1 MKVCRLT
8 EESKLPTKKYV
19 GDVGFDLYSTI
30 DVVIEPHT
38 TAIIP
43 TGIAIELPSGFFGW
57 ITNKSSKEYLVGA
70 GIVDNN
76 YRGEIKVRIF
86 NVLNKKIYIK
96 EGDAIA
102 QLILLPQISDTI
114 ELVLFLSET
123 GRNNDGGINR

>member
-1 MKVCRLT
+1 
-8 EESKLPTKKYV
+8 
-19 GDVGFDLYSTI
+19 
-30 DVVIEPHT
+30 
-38 TAIIP
+38 
-43 TGIAIELPSGFFGW
+43 LPSGFFGW

-70 GIVDNN
+70 GVIDNN

-102 QLILLPQISDTI
+102 QLILLPQINDAI

-123 GRNNDGGINR
+123 DRNNDGGINR

>member
-1 MKVCRLT
+1 MKVCRLA
-8 EESKLPTKKYV
+8 EESKLPTKKYA
-19 GDVGFDLYSTI
+19 GDAGFDLYSTI

-123 GRNNDGGINR
+123 DRNNDGGINR

>member
-1 MKVCRLT
+1 MKVCSLV
-8 EESKLPTKKYV
+8 ENSKLPTKKYA
-19 GDVGFDLYSTI
+19 GDVGFDLYSTVDI
-30 DVVIEPHT
+30 VIEPHT
-38 TAIIP
+38 TAVIP
-43 TGIAIELPSGFFGW
+43 TGIAIELPKGFFGW

-102 QLILLPQISDTI
+102 QLILLPQVDDVI

-123 GRNNDGGINR
+123 DRNSDGGINR

>member
-1 MKVCRLT
+1 MKVCKLT
-8 EESKLPTKKYV
+8 EESKLPTKKYA

-123 GRNNDGGINR
+123 DRNNDGGINR

>member
-1 MKVCRLT
+1 MKVCKLT
-8 EESKLPTKKYV
+8 EESKLPTKKYA
-19 GDVGFDLYSTI
+19 GDVGFDLYSTV

-123 GRNNDGGINR
+123 DRNNDGGINR

>member
-1 MKVCRLT
+1 MKVCKLT
-8 EESKLPTKKYV
+8 EESKLPTKKYA

-30 DVVIEPHT
+30 DVVIEPLT

-123 GRNNDGGINR
+123 DRNNDGGINR

>member
-8 EESKLPTKKYV
+8 EESKLPTKKYA
-19 GDVGFDLYSTI
+19 GDAGFDLYSTI

-102 QLILLPQISDTI
+102 QLILLPQINDAI

-123 GRNNDGGINR
+123 DRNNDGGINR